1 MGTYS
6 MERLIKKYI
15 NILPIAYPHQGKE
28 FFTTMYA
35 VSDVFQMHQIQRTV
49 SSFAA
54 E

>member
-1 MGTYS
+1 VPK
-6 MERLIKKYI
+6 RCHKK
-15 NILPIAYPHQGKE
+15 NSDENGAKFHR
-28 FFTTMYA
+28 TMYA

>member
-1 MGTYS
+1 MRH
-6 MERLIKKYI
+6 M
-15 NILPIAYPHQGKE
+15 
-28 FFTTMYA
+28 TMYA